1 LGYCGSRPARRIRSG
16 DWANLTAPGYGY
28 KEFDAPPVHSL
39 IERKSAMTSDRSNRG
54 LAAMPGQQRSLPDG
68 GRGSGGDQSFNE
80 RQHREAMAR
89 NPSPQ
94 SSQPAAAGR
103 PSAHWDQDDWDQEA
117 ADGHRA
123 RRLLSSGSNSSLH
136 RFGDKCAA
144 LRRWLTGERWVR
156 RLAVVFAALSVI
168 FAGSFFALWWRLG
181 AGPINLD
188 MATPWLA
195 AAIEDNIGHG
205 NTVEVGG
212 TQIERAGRIR
222 IAVRI
227 RDIVVRDRD
236 HAIVATAPKA
246 EVKLSG
252 AALLMGR
259 LRAESLNLVDAELSV
274 RITPDG
280 NVTVYT
286 GDTAKPLA
294 TGVASKRLA
303 AGVAAAAGQ
312 PALATPAPAAP
323 LSPQSALAN
332 STGSGLLAGL
342 DWLDSLSLTGLDGQN
357 LNEIG
362 LKNGVLIVDDQQRG
376 NKWNFENISLSL
388 RRPSGGGV
396 ALSLGEE
403 GAHPWLLRVTV
414 GPQANGVRS
423 IDIRANNVSTSNIM
437 LALRLKDITYNADL
451 PLSGELK
458 GELGRDGLPTY
469 FRGKLTAGSG
479 SIIDTD
485 TPDYPMAIDSAE
497 INVEWDSGRRVLVAP
512 FKILSGANRITLLAH
527 LEPPNDNVNDWQLG
541 FSGGTIVLAG
551 IDNEPPLIFNRI
563 SIGFRFDTNRK
574 QVLLTQADI
583 SNGEIGIAGTGS
595 IDYSG
600 EPLLRLGFAGTP
612 MSASALKR
620 IWPTLIVPEVREWV
634 IERIERGSV
643 QRIEIGVNTLVKNL
657 PRKGPPIPDDGLSV
671 NIVASGVAVR
681 PVDTLPVVHDADL
694 KAHVTGRSA
703 TVTIGQAQADTA
715 SGRKLNITDFVF
727 EVPDMHPKPPPS
739 RVKFRIDG
747 PVPAAAE
754 ILATDRLSD
763 LSATPIDPNTSKGT
777 FSAVFNMGMP
787 VKGELTKENTT
798 YNVTAD
804 INGFSADKLVMSQKL
819 EANTLKIVA
828 SNQGYQVKGDVKIN
842 GQQAALDYRKPADGD
857 ADIRLQATLDDASR
871 ARLGLDLGP
880 QVSGSIPIKLVG
892 KIGDQSKMG
901 IEADLTQLK
910 LDNILPG
917 WVKIPGKS
925 SKATFNVVPKPQST
939 RFEDIVIEGG
949 GVSIKGSLEV
959 DQNGDLLN
967 ANFPTY
973 SPSEADKTS
982 LRAERGTDGVV
993 KVTMRG
999 EVFDGRGFLKSAISG
1014 TGKEDS
1020 KSKLRNMDLDVDL
1033 KLGAIAG
1040 YNGEAVRSVDLKF
1053 SRRSGVVRTFALNG
1067 KIGRDTPV
1075 TAELHGR
1082 GQPGQGRDLIVLQTK
1097 DGGAFFRF
1105 NDVYSKMIGGEM
1117 TLAVEPP
1124 TPEAG
1129 PKEGLLNV
1137 RDFSV
1142 KGEAA
1147 LDRTAAGG
1155 PVGSP
1160 NGVAF
1165 SALRAEFTR
1174 QSGQLAIREGVVKG
1188 PTIGL
1193 TIEGTIDY
1201 MANQVRMSG
1210 TIIPMYGLNNM
1221 FGQIPVLGILMG
1233 GGSNEGLF
1241 GVTYEVVGS
1250 PGQPVLRINP
1260 ISAILPGVTR
1270 KIMDFN
1276 TGKQYDPAQ
1285 FPASPNN

>member
-1 LGYCGSRPARRIRSG
+1 
-16 DWANLTAPGYGY
+16 
-28 KEFDAPPVHSL
+28 
-39 IERKSAMTSDRSNRG
+39 MTSDRSNQG
-54 LAAMPGQQRSLPDG
+54 LAAMPGQQRSLADG
-68 GRGSGGDQSFNE
+68 GRGNQSDE
-80 RQHREAMAR
+80 RQHRQAQAR
-89 NPSPQ
+89 NPPLQGSAGPQ
-94 SSQPAAAGR
+94 SAPWDAA
-103 PSAHWDQDDWDQEA
+103 DWDQEEA
-117 ADGHRA
+117 AGHRA
-123 RRLLSSGSNSSLH
+123 RRLLSRSNSSVH
-136 RFGDKCAA
+136 RFADKCAA
-144 LRRWLTGERWVR
+144 LKRWLAGERWVR
-156 RLAVVFAALSVI
+156 RLAVAFAALAI
-168 FAGSFFALWWRLG
+168 ILGGCFFGLWWRLG

-195 AAIEDNIGHG
+195 AAIEENIGDG

-227 RDIVVRDRD
+227 RDVIVRDRD
-236 HAIVATAPKA
+236 RAIVATAPKA

-252 AALLMGR
+252 AALMMGR

-280 NVTVYT
+280 YVTVYT

-294 TGVASKRLA
+294 TGVASKRRA
-303 AGVAAAAGQ
+303 VATAAAGQ
-312 PALATPAPAAP
+312 PSAAAP
-323 LSPQSALAN
+323 VPASAATLLGAQAAPGN
-332 STGSGLLAGL
+332 AAGSGLLAGL

-362 LKNGVLIVDDQQRG
+362 LKNGVLVVDDQQRG

-396 ALSLGEE
+396 SFSLGEE
-403 GAHPWLLRVTV
+403 GARRWSLQVTV
-414 GPQANGVRS
+414 GPQENGVRS
-423 IDIRANNVSTSNIM
+423 VALRAHNVSTSNIL
-437 LALRLKDITYNADL
+437 LALRLKDLTYDADL
-451 PLSGELK
+451 PLTGELK

-469 FRGKLTAGSG
+469 FRGKLTAGAG
-479 SIIDTD
+479 NIIDTD
-485 TPDYPMAIDSAE
+485 TPNYPMAIDSAE

-512 FKILSGANRITLLAH
+512 FKIISGANRITLLAH
-527 LEPPNDNVNDWQLG
+527 LEAPNDSVNDWQLG
-541 FSGGTIVLAG
+541 FSGGTIMLAA
-551 IDNEPPLIFNRI
+551 IDREPPLIFNRI
-563 SIGFRFDTNRK
+563 SIGFRFDITHK
-574 QVLLTQADI
+574 QLLLTQADI

-657 PRKGPPIPDDGLSV
+657 PRKGPPIPEDGLSV

-681 PVDTLPVVHDADL
+681 PVDGLPLVHDADL

-703 TVTIGQAQADTA
+703 TVTIGQAQADTPT
-715 SGRKLNITDFVF
+715 GRKLNISDFVF

-739 RVKFRIDG
+739 RVKLRIEG

-754 ILATDRLSD
+754 ILASDRLSD
-763 LSATPIDPNTSKGT
+763 LLATPVDPNTSKGT
-777 FSAVFNMGMP
+777 FSAIINMGMP

-798 YNVTAD
+798 YSVTAD
-804 INGFSADKLVMSQKL
+804 LNGFSADKLVMSQKL
-819 EANTLKIVA
+819 EANSLKILA

-857 ADIRLQATLDDASR
+857 ADIRVQATLDDASR
-871 ARLGLDLGP
+871 TRLGLDLGP
-880 QVSGSIPIKLVG
+880 QVSGAIPIKLAG

-917 WVKIPGKS
+917 WVKVPGKS

-967 ANFPTY
+967 ANLPTY
-973 SPSEADKTS
+973 SPSEGDKTS
-982 LRAERGTDGVV
+982 LRAERGADGVV

-999 EVFDGRGFLKSAISG
+999 DVFDGRAFLKSAI
-1014 TGKEDS
+1014 TGPGRDES
-1020 KSKLRNMDLDVDL
+1020 KGKLKNADLDVDL
-1033 KLGAIAG
+1033 KLGAVAG
-1040 YNGEAVRSVDLKF
+1040 YNGEAMRSIDLKF
-1053 SRRSGVVRTFALNG
+1053 SRRSGVVRSFVLNG
-1067 KIGRDTPV
+1067 KVGRDTPV
-1075 TAELHGR
+1075 TAELRGR
-1082 GQPGQGRDLIVLQTK
+1082 GQPGQGRELIILQTS
-1097 DGGAFFRF
+1097 DAGAFFRF
-1105 NDVYSKMIGGEM
+1105 NDVYTKMIGGQM
-1117 TLAVEPP
+1117 TLAMEPP
-1124 TPEAG
+1124 APEPSAR
-1129 PKEGLLNV
+1129 EGLLNV

-1147 LDRTAAGG
+1147 LDRVAAGG
-1155 PVGSP
+1155 PVGGQ

-1174 QSGQLAIREGVVKG
+1174 QSGQLTIREGVVKG

-1193 TIEGTIDY
+1193 TIEGNIDY
-1201 MANQVRMSG
+1201 NANQVRMSG
-1210 TIIPMYGLNNM
+1210 TIVPMYGLNNM
-1221 FGQIPVLGILMG
+1221 FGQIPIVGIFLG

-1250 PGQPVLRINP
+1250 PGQPVVRINP

-1270 KIMDFN
+1270 KIMEFN
-1276 TGKQYDPAQ
+1276 TGKQYSPGE
-1285 FPASPNN
+1285 FPASPHN